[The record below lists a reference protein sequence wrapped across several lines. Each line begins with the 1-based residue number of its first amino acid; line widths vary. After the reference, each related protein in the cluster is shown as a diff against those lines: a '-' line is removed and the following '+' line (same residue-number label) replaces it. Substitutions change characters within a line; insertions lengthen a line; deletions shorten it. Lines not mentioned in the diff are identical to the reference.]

1 MGAVPVAI
9 ASDQLVVRYGDVVAV
24 DQLSLHV
31 AEGEVLALLG
41 PNGAGKTSAV
51 ETMEGYRSPDAGQV
65 RVLGLDPI
73 ADHAKLVRQMGV
85 MLQQGGVYP
94 VMTPRQALRLFAG
107 YYPDPVPPDSLL
119 ERLGLDHVAST
130 PWRRL
135 SGGEQQRL
143 SLSLALIGR
152 PSVLF
157 LDEPTAGVDLH
168 GRAAI
173 REVIQE
179 QAASGVAIVLTTHEL
194 AEAEAV
200 ADRVAIIHRGRLAI
214 EGSLAELVGGGV
226 RFSAPADLDTTS
238 LGQALGTSV
247 VEATP
252 GHYVIDADASPT
264 LVAALGSWLAER
276 GATLD
281 QLRSGATL
289 EDTYVAIVGELA
301 QVPSESAPDPRRRG
315 RRR

>member
-1 MGAVPVAI
+1 MGAVP
-9 ASDQLVVRYGDVVAV
+9 
-24 DQLSLHV
+24 
-31 AEGEVLALLG
+31 
-41 PNGAGKTSAV
+41 
-51 ETMEGYRSPDAGQV
+51 
-65 RVLGLDPI
+65 
-73 ADHAKLVRQMGV
+73 
-85 MLQQGGVYP
+85 
-94 VMTPRQALRLFAG
+94 
-107 YYPDPVPPDSLL
+107 
-119 ERLGLDHVAST
+119 
-130 PWRRL
+130 
-135 SGGEQQRL
+135 
-143 SLSLALIGR
+143 
-152 PSVLF
+152 
-157 LDEPTAGVDLH
+157 
-168 GRAAI
+168 
-173 REVIQE
+173 
-179 QAASGVAIVLTTHEL
+179 VAIVLTTHEL

-264 LVAALGSWLAER
+264 LVAALGGWLAER

-301 QVPSESAPDPRRRG
+301 QVPSESAPAPRRRG